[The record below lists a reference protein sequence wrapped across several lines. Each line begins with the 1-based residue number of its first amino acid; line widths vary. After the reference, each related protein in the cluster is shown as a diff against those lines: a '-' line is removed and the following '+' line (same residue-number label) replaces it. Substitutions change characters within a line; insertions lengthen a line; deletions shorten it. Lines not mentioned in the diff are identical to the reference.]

1 MAQAKFVIQKGRGG
15 FRFNLHSS
23 NGEPIL
29 RSETYTSKD
38 GAKRGIKSVRKHAG
52 KDANFVTKKAK
63 NGQMYFNLRSANN
76 HVIGT
81 SETYSSPAKC
91 KNGIAAVKKV
101 ARSAKIEDKS
111 A

>member
-1 MAQAKFVIQKGRGG
+1 MAQAKFVIEKGRGG
-15 FRFNLHSS
+15 YRFNLLST

-29 RSETYTSKD
+29 RSETYTGKD

-63 NGQMYFNLRSANN
+63 NGQSYFNLRAANN
-76 HVIGT
+76 RNIGT

-91 KNGIAAVKKV
+91 QAGIRAVKSV

-111 A
+111 